1 MNGRTAKR
9 LKKIVYGDFSPRDVN
24 YTRGLD
30 GSLRC
35 VSRRAAYQRLKR
47 NNTPQALAD
56 QFSKPTNSK
65 YAYKGKNR
73 PRWLHPKKRGQ

>member
-9 LKKIVYGDFSPRDVN
+9 LKKTVYGDFSPRDIN

-35 VSRRAAYQRLKR
+35 VGRRAAYQRLKR
-47 NNTPQALAD
+47 DNRIQPGG
-56 QFSKPTNSK
+56 SKLIFKSK
-65 YAYKGKNR
+65 GR
-73 PRWLHPKKRGQ
+73 PRWLHPKKRNQ